1 MHQKIGYQQHH
12 FAIRFH
18 HEKKTRIE
26 GITVTHKKSTLNL
39 KKHEKEMDVCI
50 RCAYCFEQCPIIREA
65 QWDTDGARGKVILA
79 YGILTGEIEPSEY
92 VAGKMFRCTYC
103 RDCLE
108 RCPSK
113 VKILDIISSARAD
126 LVEAGFASD
135 VQKHVIQNI
144 QTTGNIYGDTEV
156 VSQQREGKTP
166 LFIGCQYLGRPNKTK
181 KYIKILE
188 ELGIFP
194 MVTKEQCCGYPME
207 VLGFKKEFT
216 AHKEKF
222 QKSFPHHE
230 AITLCPTCTVFL
242 HEGQGVA
249 TKHVLQVISEKL
261 PKANLNLRVTYH
273 DPCDFSRGLHLVE
286 EPRKILK
293 TLGVEVVEMAT
304 NRENARCCG
313 GGGGILM
320 SDQTLSNDIAKKRIH
335 EALDTGV
342 DILVTACPTC
352 EQVLKKAAQTV
363 GESEGKTMT
372 IRSIEDLIWQGI
384 QEAKKNAGTP

>member
-1 MHQKIGYQQHH
+1 LKGVTLTIKIKTHH
-12 FAIRFH
+12 
-18 HEKKTRIE
+18 
-26 GITVTHKKSTLNL
+26 L
-39 KKHEKEMDVCI
+39 KKHEQEMDVCI
-50 RCAYCFEQCPIIREA
+50 RCAYCFEQCPIVREA

-92 VAGKMFRCTYC
+92 VAGKLFRCTYC

-135 VQKHVIQNI
+135 VQKHVINNI

-156 VSQQREGKTP
+156 VSQEREGKTP

-181 KYIKILE
+181 KYIKILG
-188 ELGIFP
+188 ELDISP
-194 MVTKEQCCGYPME
+194 VVTKEVCCGYPME
-207 VLGFKKEFT
+207 ALGFKKEFT
-216 AHKEKF
+216 AYKEQF
-222 QKSFPHHE
+222 RGSFPFHE

-242 HEGQGVA
+242 KEGHGVTA
-249 TKHVLQVISEKL
+249 KHVLQVISEKL
-261 PKANLNLRVTYH
+261 PSARLNMKVTYH
-273 DPCDFSRGLHLVE
+273 DPCDFSRGLKLIE

-293 TLGVEVVEMAT
+293 KLGVEVVEMAT
-304 NRENARCCG
+304 NKENSRCCG

-352 EQVLKKAAQTV
+352 EQVLKKAAQEV
-363 GESEGKTMT
+363 AESEGKTMT

-384 QEAKKNAGTP
+384 QEVKKKC

>member
-1 MHQKIGYQQHH
+1 MFIEGVPLTTK
-12 FAIRFH
+12 
-18 HEKKTRIE
+18 KKT
-26 GITVTHKKSTLNL
+26 HHL
-39 KKHEKEMDVCI
+39 KKHEREMDVCI
-50 RCAYCFEQCPIIREA
+50 RCAYCFEQCPIIREV
-65 QWDTDGARGKVILA
+65 QWDTDGARGKVILS

-92 VAGKMFRCTYC
+92 VAGKLFRCTYC

-135 VQKHVIQNI
+135 VHKHVIQNI

-188 ELGIFP
+188 ELGISP
-194 MVTKEQCCGYPME
+194 SITKEVCCGYPME
-207 VLGFKKEFT
+207 ILGFKKEFST
-216 AHKEKF
+216 HKEQFKH
-222 QKSFPHHE
+222 SFPFDE

-242 HEGQGVA
+242 KEGHGIHV
-249 TKHVLQVISEKL
+249 KHVLQTISEKL
-261 PKANLNLRVTYH
+261 PSANLNMTVTYH
-273 DPCDFSRGLHLVE
+273 DPCDFSRGLKLIE

-293 TLGVEVVEMAT
+293 KLGVEVVEMAT
-304 NRENARCCG
+304 CKENSRCCG

-320 SDQTLSNDIAKKRIH
+320 SDQPLSNEIAKKRIY

-342 DILVTACPTC
+342 GILVTACPTC
-352 EQVLKKAAQTV
+352 EQVLKKAAQEVAET
-363 GESEGKTMT
+363 EGKTMT
-372 IRSIEDLIWQGI
+372 IRSIEDIIWQGI
-384 QEAKKNAGTP
+384 QEVKKSAESTQA